1 MMAPRLKAKPE
12 PREVQSVLAESRVE
26 VEKLCRE
33 FHVRRLEI
41 FGSALGKT
49 FDSAS
54 SDLDFLVEFEP
65 LPAGEYSTAFFAFK
79 EAMERLFGLP
89 VDLVVPSAIRNPYFR
104 QSVEQSKALLY
115 AA

>member
-1 MMAPRLKAKPE
+1 MPGVSCSEAGDLRLGTGE
-12 PREVQSVLAESRVE
+12 D
-26 VEKLCRE
+26 
-33 FHVRRLEI
+33 VRFCL
-41 FGSALGKT
+41 
-49 FDSAS
+49 